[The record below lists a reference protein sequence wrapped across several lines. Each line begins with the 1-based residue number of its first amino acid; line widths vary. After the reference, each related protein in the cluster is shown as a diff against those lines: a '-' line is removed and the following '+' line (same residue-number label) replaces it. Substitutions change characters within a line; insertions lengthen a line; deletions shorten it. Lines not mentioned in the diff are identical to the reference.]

1 MCRIASQFSPIPWLC
16 LLLFMTTTA
25 ATAQKAGDESLSEGE
40 VEQLREAAYVPSDRL
55 MVFVKLL
62 DTRTTAITTLLA
74 KPRRPGREDDLHD
87 LLEQFTAI
95 ADELN
100 DNLDDYGPRHRDL
113 RKQLPKLLEA
123 TDRWSTALKSPPEND
138 NYNVSRRLA
147 LEAVRDVREET
158 TRLIEEQRTYFAAHP
173 DAAKAEKERENPGS
187 QTNRPF
193 EIPR

>member
-1 MCRIASQFSPIPWLC
+1 MQRIARLFSPLPWMF
-16 LLLFMTTTA
+16 LLLFSGTPAQT
-25 ATAQKAGDESLSEGE
+25 QKAADESLSEGE
-40 VEQLREAAYVPSDRL
+40 VEQLREAAYIPSDRL
-55 MVFVKLL
+55 AVFVKLL
-62 DTRTTAITTLLA
+62 DTRTTAITMLLA

-87 LLEQFTAI
+87 LLAQFTAI

-123 TDRWSTALKSPPEND
+123 TERWSTALKSPPEND

-173 DAAKAEKERENPGS
+173 EAAKAEKERGNPGS